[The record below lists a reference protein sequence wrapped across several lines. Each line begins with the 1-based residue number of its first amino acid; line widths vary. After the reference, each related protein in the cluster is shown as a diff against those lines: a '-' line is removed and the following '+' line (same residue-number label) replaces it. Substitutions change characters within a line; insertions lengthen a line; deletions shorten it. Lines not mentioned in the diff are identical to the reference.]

1 MLRDG
6 RKSEVFIIK
15 PWCAAGELFWKMAFG
30 TLYLVEELIF
40 FDKLVATPLKVIR
53 FGPSPPTY
61 LTQIMLPSSPHT
73 EKIRLTHALT

>member
-53 FGPSPPTY
+53 FGPAPP
-61 LTQIMLPSSPHT
+61 I
-73 EKIRLTHALT
+73 